1 MRLVRDDDS
10 DVDSDIS
17 KPHRPR
23 RVEILSGVERRRKWS
38 DENKIAIVAEALEP
52 GIVVSDVA
60 RRHDLSPSQLF
71 GWLKQFRNEAQAL
84 LDAKCPPERPVF
96 APALIDATSVVP
108 HALPAPLP
116 SVEPAVIEISV
127 GEATVRIRGAVE
139 ARTLAAVLKALRV
152 LR

>member
-38 DENKIAIVAEALEP
+38 DENKIPIVAEALEP
-52 GIVVSDVA
+52 GIAWSA
-60 RRHDLSPSQLF
+60 GAPRRHDFSPSQLF

-96 APALIDATSVVP
+96 APALIDATSV
-108 HALPAPLP
+108 
-116 SVEPAVIEISV
+116 
-127 GEATVRIRGAVE
+127 
-139 ARTLAAVLKALRV
+139 
-152 LR
+152 